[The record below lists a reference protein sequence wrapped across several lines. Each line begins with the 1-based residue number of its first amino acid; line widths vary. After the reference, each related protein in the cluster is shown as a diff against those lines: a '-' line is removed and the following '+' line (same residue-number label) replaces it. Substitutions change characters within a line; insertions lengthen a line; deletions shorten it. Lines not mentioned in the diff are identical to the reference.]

1 MANRRT
7 RTALGAFVV
16 GALALATA
24 FGLLAGA
31 GVFAKRGIDYVV
43 FFPESVGGLSPGAAV
58 TFRGVRVG
66 TVKDVAIL
74 LSEKADTIHIPVVVE
89 IEPKAVRV
97 GGAPAHAPERS
108 KSRAAIEELVRRGLR
123 ARLVASSLVTGQKAV
138 ELDLRPEV
146 PVVLVGAYP
155 DLPELPAMASS
166 TEELERTLARL
177 PVEEIFRELQDTL
190 RSIHRLVS
198 RPQIPATAQSVT
210 EAAQEFQR
218 LARGLESETVPA
230 MKEVGDTARALRSF
244 IDYLEQHPESLLRGK
259 GGSKEQSGPK
269 EK

>member
-16 GALALATA
+16 GALALTVV
-24 FGLLAGA
+24 FGLLVGA
-31 GVFAKRGIDYVV
+31 RVFAKRGITYVV

-58 TFRGVRVG
+58 TFRGIRIG
-66 TVKDVAIL
+66 SVKEVIIQLDPK
-74 LSEKADTIHIPVVVE
+74 SGTIHIPVIVQ
-89 IEPKAVRV
+89 IEPHLVRV
-97 GGAPAHAPERS
+97 GGVPAPERS
-108 KSRAAIEELVRRGLR
+108 QSRAAIDELVKRGLR
-123 ARLVASSLVTGQKAV
+123 ARLITSSIVTGQRAV

-146 PVVLVGAYP
+146 PADLVGAYP
-155 DLPELPAMASS
+155 NLPELPAMASS
-166 TEELERTLARL
+166 TEELERAIARL
-177 PVEEIFRELQDTL
+177 PLEDIVRELHATL
-190 RSIHRLVS
+190 RSIHGLVS

-259 GGSKEQSGPK
+259 GGSKEQKGPK

>member
-31 GVFAKRGIDYVV
+31 GVFAKRGLTYVV
-43 FFPESVGGLSPGAAV
+43 FFPESVGGLSTGAAV
-58 TFRGVRVG
+58 TFKGVRVG
-66 TVKDVAIL
+66 SVKDVAIL
-74 LSEKADTIHIPVVVE
+74 LSAKADTIHIPVIVE
-89 IEPKAVRV
+89 IEPKLVRV
-97 GGAPAHAPERS
+97 SGVPAPERS

-155 DLPELPAMASS
+155 NLPELPAMASS
-166 TEELERTLARL
+166 TEELQRTLARL
-177 PVEEIFRELQDTL
+177 PLEEIVRELQATL
-190 RSIHRLVS
+190 RSIHGLVS

-230 MKEVGDTARALRSF
+230 MKEVGDTARTLRSF

-259 GGSKEQSGPK
+259 GGPNEQSRPK